1 MEHYID
7 MRLELI
13 YYINIIL
20 INLIIIKLYGKS
32 LKIILINEKVSYNIN
47 WKWKQNINTRLVLK
61 LLI

>member
-47 WKWKQNINTRLVLK
+47 
-61 LLI
+61 